1 MVGAIMDN
9 LLYSPK
15 LFDIAETLFAQGQHA
30 AVLLLYEGVA
40 EAEKYQH
47 SERLAVC
54 QYRIFT
60 IQIGDD
66 QSRNLREPYIGRS
79 GQNRPAWRIE

>member
-1 MVGAIMDN
+1 
-9 LLYSPK
+9 
-15 LFDIAETLFAQGQHA
+15 IAEELLAQGRHA
-30 AVLLLYEGVA
+30 AALLLYEGVA

-66 QSRNLREPYIGRS
+66 QSRNHKAVILFEPYVERLDDLE
-79 GQNRPAWRIE
+79 QLDALK